1 MKKGWV
7 CDCHLVIHP
16 VYYRLYYAVA
26 VSILLLLSLLFIIII
41 LCIIQRIF
49 FCCAHSLFDEQYSII
64 YYYGRRRIPA
74 IPIIYGIYIYTYA
87 KRLRRYLYIAT
98 LSLSLSAVTAVLANM
113 VVFFTLFL
121 NLYGHT
127 VVWDINIRMRYII
140 YLYRATILTKNTHM
154 QTFNVHKNIF
164 NRNLK

>member
-1 MKKGWV
+1 MCLPFGDSP
-7 CDCHLVIHP
+7 CILSIILRSCR
-16 VYYRLYYAVA
+16 VY
-26 VSILLLLSLLFIIII
+26 IIII
-41 LCIIQRIF
+41 IVVVHYNNIMYNSTHF